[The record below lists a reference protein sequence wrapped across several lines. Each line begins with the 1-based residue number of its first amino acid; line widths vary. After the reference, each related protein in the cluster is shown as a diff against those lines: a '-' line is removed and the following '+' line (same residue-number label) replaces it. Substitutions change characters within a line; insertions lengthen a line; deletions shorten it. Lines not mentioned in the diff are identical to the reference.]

1 MTKHGRT
8 WSDHKITLLL
18 NVWSE
23 RSIQAQ
29 LLGAVQNR
37 KIVEELWKAGF
48 VCTYKQCREKVKK
61 KKKDTKTST
70 GCGGVV
76 LALNLMNNIVEQ
88 CLTPRPHL

>member
-1 MTKHGRT
+1 MTKHGCT

-48 VCTYKQCREKVKK
+48 VR
-61 KKKDTKTST
+61 TSSSA
-70 GCGGVV
+70 G
-76 LALNLMNNIVEQ
+76 
-88 CLTPRPHL
+88 RK